1 MHCNEGVHARYLEQD
16 IEQYACAHVSHMR
29 TTRGRSMQNYKK
41 RYHYGKEKEGRKEE
55 EGCKEVS
62 PPRLI
67 SGTTK
72 NTSLGGVFFVMLAP

>member
-1 MHCNEGVHARYLEQD
+1 
-16 IEQYACAHVSHMR
+16 
-29 TTRGRSMQNYKK
+29 MQNYKK

-55 EGCKEVS
+55 EGCKEIS